1 VEAHVVCISFSDG
14 AGGREVARLVAER
27 LGFRLVDDAIIAHA
41 AREAGVE
48 PGIVAD
54 VERRRSIVERLVRD
68 MAAVDVGAYAQTG
81 FVPAT
86 GQPLT
91 AGDLL
96 RSGDIREL
104 IKSAVEE
111 TAAQG
116 DVVIAAHAASAA
128 LESRDDVLRAFV
140 TGSPDRRARRIAE
153 DEGVEAREARRM
165 VDRGDAARSDYL
177 KRFYGQRSER
187 PTSYDL
193 VVNTDR
199 LSGAEAAR
207 LIADAAR
214 SAAGD

>member
-1 VEAHVVCISFSDG
+1 VQARVVCISFSDG

-54 VERRRSIVERLVRD
+54 VERRRSIVERIVRD
-68 MAAVDVGAYAQTG
+68 MAAVDVGAYAQAG
-81 FVPAT
+81 FVPAS

-96 RSGDIREL
+96 RSSDIMEL
-104 IKSAVEE
+104 IKSAIEE

-128 LESRDDVLRAFV
+128 LQDRDDVLRAFV
-140 TGSPDRRARRIAE
+140 TGSADRRAGRIAAE
-153 DEGVEAREARRM
+153 DGVEARQAART
-165 VDRGDAARSDYL
+165 VERGDSARSDYL
-177 KRFYGQRSER
+177 KRFYGQRSEL

-193 VVNTDR
+193 VLNTDR

-207 LIADAAR
+207 LIAEAAR
-214 SAAGD
+214 PAAGG